1 MRHRKKGVI
10 LSRKIG
16 PRRSLMKNLAVSL
29 VLYEKIKTTEA
40 KAKAIRSY
48 VERLVTIAKTSSL
61 ANRRLLMKRLTTQ
74 GSVNK
79 LLEVLGPRYKDRQ
92 GGYLRIVKLGRR
104 KGDNGQSVIIEF
116 V

>member
-10 LSRKIG
+10 LGRKIG

-48 VERLVTIAKTSSL
+48 VERLVTVAKQPTL
-61 ANRRLLMKRLTTQ
+61 ASRRLLMKKLTTE

-79 LLEVLGPRYKDRQ
+79 LLEVLGPRYKDRK
-92 GGYLRIVKLGRR
+92 GGYLRIIKLGLR
-104 KGDNGQSVIIEF
+104 KGDRGQTVLIEF

>member
-1 MRHRKKGVI
+1 MRHRKKGAI

-16 PRRSLMKNLAVSL
+16 PRRSLLKNLAASL

-48 VERLVTIAKTSSL
+48 VERLVTKAKSPTL
-61 ANRRLLMKRLTTQ
+61 ANRRLLLKFLPTE
-74 GSVNK
+74 GPVKK
-79 LLEVLGPRYKDRQ
+79 LIEVLGPRYQDRR
-92 GGYLRIVKLGRR
+92 GGYLRITKLGARV
-104 KGDNGQSVIIEF
+104 GDRAKVVIIEF